1 MFTADPGFEVR
12 RVMFVPLQAPLAA
25 AADRIL
31 RVPGVESVASGSPLS
46 QEEQGPATEEVRA
59 PGQPAGSG
67 KQIATTDVSTN
78 YFDTLSI
85 RLLQGRSAT
94 YADEAV
100 VSGALARSFWPG
112 KNPIG
117 ERVVLADG
125 KEATIVGVANDVASE
140 HPGSVDG
147 PHLYQWR
154 DMSHPVDSLLIR
166 FRGDAV
172 STSTQVQEAIKQL
185 DPDNQAWPRTLR
197 AILDETAE
205 RFSTM
210 VRMVGVL
217 AGLAL
222 SLAVLGMY
230 GVVAFTASQRTKE
243 LGIRVALGAT
253 KSTVIRLVLASGVRP
268 IAWGIAAG
276 APLALAGTQAVA
288 RVLRHAP
295 VSIQPKDPLTF
306 VAVASVLGLVGI
318 AAMLR
323 PAWRAAGADPMR
335 ALREE

>member
-1 MFTADPGFEVR
+1 
-12 RVMFVPLQAPLAA
+12 
-25 AADRIL
+25 
-31 RVPGVESVASGSPLS
+31 
-46 QEEQGPATEEVRA
+46 VRA

-67 KQIATTDVSTN
+67 KLIATTDVSTN

-94 YADEAV
+94 NAREAV
-100 VSGALARSFWPG
+100 VSRALARSFWTGRDPL
-112 KNPIG
+112 G
-117 ERVVLADG
+117 ERVVVTDG
-125 KEATIVGVANDVASE
+125 EEVTVVGVANDVSSE

-147 PHLYQWR
+147 PHLYRWR
-154 DMSHPVDSLLIR
+154 DMSRPVDSLLIR
-166 FRGDAV
+166 FRGDAAT
-172 STSTQVQEAIKQL
+172 TSARVREAIRQL

-197 AILDETAE
+197 GILDETAE

-222 SLAVLGMY
+222 SLAVLGIY
-230 GVVAFTASQRTKE
+230 GVVEFTVSQRTKE

-253 KSTVIRLVLASGVRP
+253 KSAVIRLVLASGARP
-268 IAWGIAAG
+268 IVWGIGAG

-288 RVLRHAP
+288 TVLRHAP

-306 VAVASVLGLVGI
+306 AGVASVLGLVGI

-323 PAWRAAGADPMR
+323 PAWRASTADPMR
-335 ALREE
+335 ALRDE